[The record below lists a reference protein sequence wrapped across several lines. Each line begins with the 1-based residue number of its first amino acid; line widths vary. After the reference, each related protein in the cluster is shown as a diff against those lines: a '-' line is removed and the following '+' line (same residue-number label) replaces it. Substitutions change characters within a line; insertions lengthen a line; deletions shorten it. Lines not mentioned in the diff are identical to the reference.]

1 MKVLKRH
8 ITGIIFHKKSK
19 STKIIK
25 SIQYFLP
32 PEISIKLSNFWITF
46 FKSGSTRLMIAT
58 MYHKKSELKDGHA
71 YYYKKIFIFA
81 KLTLF
86 WEFFTSSKNHKIFK
100 FCIDALSRTSNR
112 KKFCQIN
119 FCEYRSFIFR
129 KPVDFIALVE
139 ILTYSM
145 RNFCK

>member
-1 MKVLKRH
+1 M
-8 ITGIIFHKKSK
+8 
-19 STKIIK
+19 
-25 SIQYFLP
+25 P

-86 WEFFTSSKNHKIFK
+86 GETLPSWK
-100 FCIDALSRTSNR
+100 NR
-112 KKFCQIN
+112 KVL
-119 FCEYRSFIFR
+119 SF
-129 KPVDFIALVE
+129 A
-139 ILTYSM
+139 
-145 RNFCK
+145 